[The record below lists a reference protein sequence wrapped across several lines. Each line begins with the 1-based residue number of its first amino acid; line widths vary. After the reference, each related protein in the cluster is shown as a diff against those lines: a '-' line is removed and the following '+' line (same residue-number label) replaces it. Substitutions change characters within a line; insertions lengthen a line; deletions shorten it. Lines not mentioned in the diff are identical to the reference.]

1 MALVNRLQIT
11 AAMLAIC
18 SLAFSAGSQAR
29 PYAGVSGLA
38 ASADS
43 ATAAGTNPAGIAR
56 FNEPA
61 MRGELVLVQ
70 SESEWEGRLG
80 DGGREVT
87 SDDSTTIVV
96 PSGYMVRPINEDFT
110 FGFTILGFG
119 ISDDFDDWPG
129 RYFIES
135 YESISISA
143 YPSIA
148 YRINDRWSV
157 AGSLALTYASFT
169 QERAVANVLDTGFG
183 DGSSELETD
192 GLDVG
197 FGLSTLY
204 ELTDRTRI
212 GLAYNSEI
220 DPTQDGKAK
229 FRGLGPNTEMALEK
243 SGFLGADVEVK
254 STSPQS
260 LLGGIYHEFEN
271 DHSLVVDL
279 AWADFSNFELSE
291 YYFDGEQL
299 SANEATWQD
308 IWAVTA
314 AYTWPVSDRWM
325 LSAGGMYVSSM
336 VEDDDRIFMLRM
348 DEMWGLGFAGEWQ
361 WTEDRAVEVNFS
373 YMTIGDAP
381 IESPSVPL
389 LGPVTGEYTQRDI
402 FILRVALNWG
412 AL

>member
-1 MALVNRLQIT
+1 MRLFRV
-11 AAMLAIC
+11 LSL
-18 SLAFSAGSQAR
+18 SLAMYLLTFSSGLLAR

-38 ASADS
+38 AAADS
-43 ATAAGTNPAGIAR
+43 AVTAGTNPAGMAR
-56 FNEPA
+56 FQERT

-70 SESEWEGRLG
+70 SESEWEGQLG
-80 DGGREVT
+80 EGNREVT

-96 PSGYMVRPINEDFT
+96 PSGYLIQPINEQFS
-110 FGFTILGFG
+110 FGFTVLGFG
-119 ISDDFDDWPG
+119 YSDDFGDWPG
-129 RYFIES
+129 QYFIES

-143 YPSIA
+143 YPSLS
-148 YRINDRWSV
+148 YRINDKWSV
-157 AGSLALTYASFT
+157 AGSLALNYASFT
-169 QERAVANVLDTGFG
+169 QERAVANLLDPGFK

-192 GLDVG
+192 GFDVG

-204 ELTDRTRI
+204 EISDRTRI
-212 GLAYNSEI
+212 GLVYNSEL
-220 DPTQDGKAK
+220 DPTQDGEAR

-260 LLGGIYHEFEN
+260 LLAGIYHEFEN

-279 AWADFSNFELSE
+279 AWSDFSSFELSE

-299 SANEATWQD
+299 AANEATWQD
-308 IWAVTA
+308 IWALSA
-314 AYTWPVSDRWM
+314 AYTWPLNERWM

-361 WTEDRAVEVNFS
+361 WTDERAVEINLS
-373 YMTIGDAP
+373 YLTIGDAP
-381 IESPSVPL
+381 IESPSIPL
-389 LGPVTGEYTQRDI
+389 LGSATGEYTQRDI
-402 FILRVALNWG
+402 FILRVAVNFGGL
-412 AL
+412 

>member
-1 MALVNRLQIT
+1 VNRLLFT
-11 AAMLAIC
+11 VSVLVTC
-18 SLAFSAGSQAR
+18 SVAFSTSMQAR

-56 FNEPA
+56 FDAPA

-80 DGGREVT
+80 EGGREVT

-119 ISDDFDDWPG
+119 FSDDFDDWPG

-135 YESISISA
+135 YESVSISA

-169 QERAVANVLDTGFG
+169 QERAVANVLDPGFS

-204 ELTDRTRI
+204 ELSDRTRI

-220 DPTQDGKAK
+220 DPTQDGDAK
-229 FRGLGPNTEMALEK
+229 FRGLGPNTEMALDQA
-243 SGFLGADVEVK
+243 GFLGADVEVK

-271 DHSLVVDL
+271 DHSVVVDL

-299 SANEATWQD
+299 TANEATWQD
-308 IWAVTA
+308 IWAISA
-314 AYTWPVSDRWM
+314 AYTWPISDRWM

-336 VEDDDRIFMLRM
+336 VEDDDRIFTLRM

-389 LGPVTGEYTQRDI
+389 LGTVTGEYSQRDI

>member
-1 MALVNRLQIT
+1 MVRLQ
-11 AAMLAIC
+11 AAATVFAAGVLMLGNG
-18 SLAFSAGSQAR
+18 LQAR

-43 ATAAGTNPAGIAR
+43 AATAGTNPAGMSR
-56 FNEPA
+56 LSDPA
-61 MRGELVLVQ
+61 YKLELVLVQ

-80 DGGREVT
+80 NGEREVT
-87 SDDSTTIVV
+87 SDDSTTIAV
-96 PSGYMVRPINEDFT
+96 PSGYLVHPINDDFT
-110 FGFTILGFG
+110 FGFTLLGFG
-119 ISDDFDDWPG
+119 YSDDFGDWPG

-135 YESISISA
+135 YDSISVSA
-143 YPSIA
+143 YPSLA
-148 YRINDRWSV
+148 YRINDRWSI

-169 QERAVANVLDTGFG
+169 QERAVANVLDPGFE

-192 GLDVG
+192 GVDVG

-204 ELTDRTRI
+204 ELSDRTRL
-212 GLAYNSEI
+212 GLVYNSEI

-229 FRGLGPNTEMALEK
+229 FRGLGPNTEKALEQ

-260 LLGGIYHEFEN
+260 LLAGIYHEFEN
-271 DHSLVVDL
+271 DHSLVLDL
-279 AWADFSNFELSE
+279 AWADISNFELSE

-299 SANEATWQD
+299 AANEADWQD
-308 IWAVTA
+308 VWAISG
-314 AYTWPVSDRWM
+314 AYTWPAGDRWM

-336 VEDDDRIFMLRM
+336 VEDEDRTFMLRM

-361 WTEDRAVEVNFS
+361 WTDDRAVEVNFS
-373 YMTIGDAP
+373 YLTIGDAP
-381 IESPSVPL
+381 IESPSLPV
-389 LGPVTGEYTQRDI
+389 LGAVTGEYTQRDI

-412 AL
+412 GL

>member
-1 MALVNRLQIT
+1 MTRVGLLPQACVLLLCG
-11 AAMLAIC
+11 AGLA
-18 SLAFSAGSQAR
+18 QAR

-43 ATAAGTNPAGIAR
+43 AATAGTNPAGISR
-56 FNEPA
+56 FSDLA
-61 MRGELVLVQ
+61 AKVELVLVQ

-80 DGGREVT
+80 EDGREVS

-96 PSGYMVRPINEDFT
+96 PSGYLVYPINEDFS
-110 FGFTILGFG
+110 FGFTVLGFG
-119 ISDDFDDWPG
+119 YSDDFGDWPG

-135 YESISISA
+135 YETISVSA
-143 YPSIA
+143 YPSLA

-169 QERAVANVLDTGFG
+169 QERAVANLLDPGYG

-204 ELTDRTRI
+204 ELSDRTRV
-212 GLAYNSEI
+212 GLVYNSEI

-229 FRGLGPNTEMALEK
+229 FRGLGPNTEEVLDRA
-243 SGFLGADVEVK
+243 GFLGADVEVK
-254 STSPQS
+254 STTPQS
-260 LLGGIYHEFEN
+260 LVAGIYHEFEN

-279 AWADFSNFELSE
+279 AWADTSNFELSE

-308 IWAVTA
+308 VWALSA
-314 AYTWPVSDRWM
+314 AYTWPVGDRWM

-336 VEDDDRIFMLRM
+336 VEDEDRTFMFRI
-348 DEMWGLGFAGEWQ
+348 DEIWGLGFAGEWQ
-361 WTEDRAVEVNFS
+361 WTEERAVEINFS
-373 YMTIGDAP
+373 YVTIGDAP
-381 IESPSVPL
+381 VESPSIPL
-389 LGPVTGEYTQRDI
+389 LGSVSGEYTQRDI
-402 FILRVALNWG
+402 FLLRVGLSFG